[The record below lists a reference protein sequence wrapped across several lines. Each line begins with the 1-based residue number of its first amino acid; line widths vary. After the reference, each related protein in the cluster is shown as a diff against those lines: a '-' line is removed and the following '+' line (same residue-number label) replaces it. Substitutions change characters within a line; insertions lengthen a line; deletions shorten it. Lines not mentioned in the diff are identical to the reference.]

1 MPQGSILGPLLFL
14 IYVYDIPMAVTC
26 DQFLYAD
33 DTCLVFQSKNAKDM
47 EKQLNEAFATYSSA
61 YLGCILEETTSEES
75 MVNKVVSKVKVFTLG
90 K

>member
-1 MPQGSILGPLLFL
+1 
-14 IYVYDIPMAVTC
+14 
-26 DQFLYAD
+26 
-33 DTCLVFQSKNAKDM
+33 M